1 MQEISP
7 KQNKK
12 YHLDLLL
19 FLTTIV
25 ISVIG
30 IINLLS
36 TKILPEGGFDDLD
49 GFYKQLLIVGIGFLL
64 YFLISKLELSN
75 LKYWQV
81 LLIIYLFTL
90 FLLIATLLFAP
101 TINNVKRW
109 LVIAGF
115 QLQASEVAK
124 VTVILLTATLMSFKD
139 KFNQWIL
146 FLLSFVLV
154 LPLIIL
160 IYLQPN
166 GSMSMLLLALWFL
179 ISFLGLSNPFRNTL
193 LASILILIT
202 GGFLLSAI
210 TSNPLWYLLLIP
222 AVIVAVFFYY
232 SKNASKLLLVLAVL
246 VGVVLGSVS
255 SVIWE
260 SVLRDY
266 QKERIEVFMNP
277 SGKEDDMGFNVNQSR
292 IAIGSG
298 QIFGKG
304 FGNGTQSKRDFLPEH
319 ETDFIFASY
328 AEEFGLVGS
337 MFLIFVY
344 ATLVLICIFK
354 SIKTTDNKMFSLIS
368 LGIGLMILLQVF
380 INIGTNLGTIPA
392 TGIPL
397 PFMSVGGSST
407 IMTLL
412 SLGII
417 QNIHNSISS
426 KLDTNKKQILDIY
439 E

>member
-19 FLTTIV
+19 LITTIV
-25 ISVIG
+25 VSVIG
-30 IINLLS
+30 IVNLLS
-36 TKILPEGGFDDLD
+36 AKILPQGGFDDLD
-49 GFYKQLLIVGIGFLL
+49 GFYKQLLIVGLGFLL
-64 YFLISKLELSN
+64 YFLISQFELSN

-90 FLLIATLLFAP
+90 LLLIATLLFAP

-109 LVIAGF
+109 LIVAGF
-115 QLQASEVAK
+115 PIQASEVAK

-139 KFNQWIL
+139 KFNQWLL
-146 FLLSFVLV
+146 FLFSFLLV
-154 LPLIIL
+154 LPLVIL

-166 GSMSMLLLALWFL
+166 GSMSILLLALWFI

-193 LASILILIT
+193 LAGILVLIT

-222 AVIVAVFFYY
+222 AFIVAVFFYY
-232 SKNASKLLLVLAVL
+232 SKNAPKLLLVLAVV
-246 VGVVLGSVS
+246 VGITLGSIS

-260 SVLRDY
+260 NILHDY
-266 QKERIEVFMNP
+266 QKERIEVFLDP

-417 QNIHNSISS
+417 QNIHNSISG
-426 KLDTNKKQILDIY
+426 KLNTNKKQILDIY

>member
-1 MQEISP
+1 M
-7 KQNKK
+7 
-12 YHLDLLL
+12 LA
-19 FLTTIV
+19 V
-25 ISVIG
+25 V
-30 IINLLS
+30 
-36 TKILPEGGFDDLD
+36 
-49 GFYKQLLIVGIGFLL
+49 VGI
-64 YFLISKLELSN
+64 
-75 LKYWQV
+75 
-81 LLIIYLFTL
+81 T
-90 FLLIATLLFAP
+90 
-101 TINNVKRW
+101 
-109 LVIAGF
+109 
-115 QLQASEVAK
+115 
-124 VTVILLTATLMSFKD
+124 
-139 KFNQWIL
+139 
-146 FLLSFVLV
+146 
-154 LPLIIL
+154 
-160 IYLQPN
+160 
-166 GSMSMLLLALWFL
+166 
-179 ISFLGLSNPFRNTL
+179 
-193 LASILILIT
+193 
-202 GGFLLSAI
+202 
-210 TSNPLWYLLLIP
+210 
-222 AVIVAVFFYY
+222 
-232 SKNASKLLLVLAVL
+232 
-246 VGVVLGSVS
+246 LGSIS

-260 SVLRDY
+260 NILHDY
-266 QKERIEVFMNP
+266 QKERIEVFLDP

-417 QNIHNSISS
+417 QNIHNSISG
-426 KLDTNKKQILDIY
+426 KLNTNKKQILDIY